1 MDYRVIITNDAEA
14 DLDRFISYLLFVK
27 RSQQAASNVLDDFE
41 QTKNELSRVAGSL
54 KYCENPKLK
63 KFGYK
68 RINFFHHK
76 YFMLYRIEGDT
87 AIVDNIF
94 HDLQD
99 YEHMLT

>member
-1 MDYRVIITNDAEA
+1 MDYKVIITNDAEA
-14 DLDRFISYLLFVK
+14 DLDHFISYLLFVK
-27 RSQQAASNVLDDFE
+27 KSQQAASNVLDDFE
-41 QTKNELSRVAGSL
+41 QTKNELSRVAESL

-63 KFGYK
+63 KYGYK
-68 RINFFHHK
+68 RINFLHHK